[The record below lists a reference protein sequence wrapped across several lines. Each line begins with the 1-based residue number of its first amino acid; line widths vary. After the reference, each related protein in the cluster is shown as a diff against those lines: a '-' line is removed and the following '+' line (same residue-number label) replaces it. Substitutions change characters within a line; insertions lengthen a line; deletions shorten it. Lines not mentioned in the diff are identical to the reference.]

1 MGHVL
6 VSKYLDGG
14 AGEAGTLNY
23 AGVIQLVG
31 EDKVLFAED
40 GADGAGVGGK
50 TALED
55 HACLDVLE
63 ARDPFFQIH
72 VDTHGSGDR
81 PHRSG
86 ADSKGARSGDGG
98 LNQPGVIGQAQVV
111 VAGQVNHLA
120 AVVVA
125 HRGLLVVED
134 AELEIGT
141 FGAEFIEN
149 CGQVL
154 EVGARVGL

>member
-14 AGEAGTLNY
+14 AGEAGAVNN
-23 AGVIQLVG
+23 AGVVQLVG

-55 HACLDVLE
+55 HACLYVLE
-63 ARDPFFQIH
+63 ASDLFLQIH
-72 VDTHGSGDR
+72 VDAHGSGDR

-86 ADSKGARSGDGG
+86 ADAKSARGGDGG
-98 LNQPGVIGQAQVV
+98 LNQAGVIGQAQVV

-120 AVVVA
+120 AIVVA

-134 AELEIGT
+134 TELEIGT
-141 FGAEFIEN
+141 FGAEF
-149 CGQVL
+149 V
-154 EVGARVGL
+154 